1 MTGWFLRAEAGA
13 HREPFTAQG
22 PAPMTIRSICFV
34 AAAFTILSRACV
46 EVHEGHR
53 GGRRSR
59 LRAAAYSDG
68 PVLSRVAVL
77 DEAATTDVMVVC
89 AASDTGEP
97 TIMGERN
104 AGPSPSERSGSGG
117 RALARHLRDKAPRPS
132 RAKPPTSSTS
142 GGGTSTGPMR

>member
-1 MTGWFLRAEAGA
+1 
-13 HREPFTAQG
+13 
-22 PAPMTIRSICFV
+22 MTIRSIFFV
-34 AAAFTILSRACV
+34 AAAFTIPSRACV

-68 PVLSRVAVL
+68 PVLPGTRSRVAVL

-97 TIMGERN
+97 TIIGERN